1 MHVSCILLRRRVA
14 DLFKHLDLVFKNGVL
29 FFGLLLAHLELFH
42 NLLKLIYLLI
52 QLIFLLSHHF
62 NFLLLVLLLQGRQLW
77 VGVLVV
83 RPVER
88 VLRVRDS
95 IELPHDADLVKQPLQ
110 LIDSVFILTD
120 TLY

>member
-1 MHVSCILLRRRVA
+1 MHVPCILLRRRVT
-14 DLFKHLDLVFKNGVL
+14 DLFEHLDLVFKNGVL
-29 FFGLLLAHLELFH
+29 FFRLLLAHLELFH

-62 NFLLLVLLLQGRQLW
+62 NFLLLVLLLQGWQLW

-95 IELPHDADLVKQPLQ
+95 IELPHGADLVK
-110 LIDSVFILTD
+110 
-120 TLY
+120 